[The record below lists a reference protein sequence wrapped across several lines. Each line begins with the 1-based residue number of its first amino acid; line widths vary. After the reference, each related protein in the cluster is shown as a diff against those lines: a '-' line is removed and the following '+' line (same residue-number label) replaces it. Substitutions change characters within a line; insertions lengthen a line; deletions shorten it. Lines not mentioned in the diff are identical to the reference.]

1 MIELP
6 FARAEYEQRLKK
18 IRAEMQKRGLDLLI
32 VNDIANQHYITAYDG
47 WSFYTPQVVL
57 VPIEEE
63 EPVWIGRAMDAAG
76 GLLTAWMKPENVV
89 GFPEDHVQ
97 RPDRHPMDWIAQ
109 WIIAKGWG
117 KRRLGIELE
126 AYYFSPKGHARLVAG
141 LPNARFIDADLLVN
155 WIRAIKSP
163 AEIDYLRKASRLAQ
177 AAVSKAYDVIAPGV
191 RECDA
196 IAAIQAAQVAGSP
209 DFAGDITALP
219 PTILGGENASAPH
232 VMWSDRRFGANET
245 IALELA
251 GVCRRYAAGLAR
263 TLQLGK
269 TPLRVAETGKAVL
282 EGMEAVLQAVKPG
295 ALAEDVEAAWRKV
308 IQRHGLKKESRIG
321 YSIGVAYPPD
331 WGEHTISLR
340 PGDKTELVPGNVV
353 HSILGMWMEGWG
365 IEVSETILVTE
376 TGCETLTKF
385 PREIHV
391 KS

>member
-6 FARAEYEQRLKK
+6 FARAEYDLRLKK
-18 IRAEMQKRGLDLLI
+18 IRAEMEKRGLDLLI
-32 VNDIANQHYITAYDG
+32 VNDVANQHYITGYDG

-57 VPIEEE
+57 VPIENE

-97 RPDRHPMDWIAQ
+97 RADRHPMDWIAQ
-109 WIIAKGWG
+109 WISNKGWG
-117 KRRLGIELE
+117 RRRIGIELE
-126 AYYFSPKGHARLVAG
+126 AYYYSPKAHARLVAG
-141 LPNARFIDADLLVN
+141 LPNAKFHDADLLVN
-155 WIRAIKSP
+155 WIRAVKTRP
-163 AEIDYLRKASRLAQ
+163 EIEYLRKASFLAQ
-177 AAVSKAYDVIAPGV
+177 AAVSKAYEVIAPGV

-196 IAAIQAAQVAGSP
+196 IAQIQGAQVAGSP
-209 DFAGDITALP
+209 NFAGDITALP

-232 VMWSDRRFGANET
+232 IMWSDRRFGANET

-263 TLQLGK
+263 TLQLGQ
-269 TPLRVAETGKAVL
+269 TPQPVADTAKAVI
-282 EGMEAVLQAVKPG
+282 EGMEAVLTTTKPG
-295 ALAEDVEAAWRKV
+295 ILAEDVEAAWRKV

-340 PGDKTELVPGNVV
+340 PGDKTVLEPGNVV
-353 HSILGMWMEGWG
+353 HCILGMWMEGWG

-376 TGCETLTKF
+376 RGNETLTKF

-391 KS
+391 KA

>member
-18 IRAEMQKRGLDLLI
+18 IRTEMQKRGLDLLI
-32 VNDIANQHYITAYDG
+32 VNDIANQHYITGYDG

-57 VPIEEE
+57 VPIEDA

-76 GLLTAWMKPENVV
+76 GLLTAWMKPENIV
-89 GFPEDHVQ
+89 GFPEDYVQ
-97 RPDRHPMDWIAQ
+97 RSDRHPMDWIAE
-109 WIIAKGWG
+109 WVIAKGWG
-117 KRRLGIELE
+117 KRRIGIELE
-126 AYYFSPKGHARLVAG
+126 AYYFSPKAHARLVAG
-141 LPNARFIDADLLVN
+141 LPNAKFIDADLLVN

-163 AEIDYLRKASRLAQ
+163 AEIDYLRKASWLAQ
-177 AAVSKAYDVIAPGV
+177 AAIAKAYDVIAPGM

-196 IAAIQAAQVAGSP
+196 IAQIQAAQVAGSP

-219 PTILGGENASAPH
+219 ATILGVENASAPH
-232 VMWSDRRFGANET
+232 IMWSDRRFGASET

-269 TPLRVAETGKAVL
+269 TPQRVADTAKAVL
-282 EGMEAVLQAVKPG
+282 EGMDAVLQTVKPG
-295 ALAEDVEAAWRKV
+295 VLAEDVEAAWRKV
-308 IQRHGLKKESRIG
+308 IARYGLKKESRIG

-340 PGDKTELVPGNVV
+340 PGDKTMLAPGNVV
-353 HSILGMWMEGWG
+353 HSILGMWMEDWG
-365 IEVSETILVTE
+365 IEVSETILVTG

>member
-32 VNDIANQHYITAYDG
+32 VNDVANQHYITAYDG

-57 VPIEEE
+57 VPVEDE

-76 GLLTAWMKPENVV
+76 GLLTAWMKPQNIV

-97 RPDRHPMDWIAQ
+97 RADRHPMDWIAQ
-109 WIIAKGWG
+109 WINQKGWG
-117 KRRLGIELE
+117 DAHIGIELE
-126 AYYFSPKGHARLVAG
+126 AYYFSPKAHARLVAG
-141 LPNARFIDADLLVN
+141 LPNAKFHDADLVVN
-155 WIRAIKSP
+155 WIRAVKSP
-163 AEIDYLRKASRLAQ
+163 AEIAYLRKASFLAE
-177 AAVSKAYDVIAPGV
+177 AAVSKAYEVIAPGV

-196 IAAIQAAQVAGSP
+196 IARIQGTQVAGAK

-232 VMWSDRRFGANET
+232 IMWSDRRFGADET

-263 TLQLGK
+263 TMQLGRM
-269 TPLRVAETGKAVL
+269 PQRVADTAKAVL
-282 EGMEAVLQAVKPG
+282 EGMEAVLATTRPG
-295 ALAEDVEAAWRKV
+295 IFAEEVEAAWRKV
-308 IQRHGLKKESRIG
+308 IARYGLKKESRIG

-340 PGDKTELVPGNVV
+340 PGDKTVLEAGNVV
-353 HSILGMWMEGWG
+353 HCILGMWMDGWG

-376 TGCETLTKF
+376 KGNETLTKF

>member
-18 IRAEMQKRGLDLLI
+18 IRTEMQKRGLDLLI
-32 VNDIANQHYITAYDG
+32 VNDIANQHYITGYDG

-57 VPIEEE
+57 VPIEDA

-76 GLLTAWMKPENVV
+76 GLLTAWMKPENIV
-89 GFPEDHVQ
+89 GFPEDYVQ
-97 RPDRHPMDWIAQ
+97 RSDRHPMDWIAE

-117 KRRLGIELE
+117 NHRIGIELD

-141 LPNARFIDADLLVN
+141 LPNAKFIDADLLVN

-163 AEIDYLRKASRLAQ
+163 AEIDYLRKASWLAQ
-177 AAVSKAYDVIAPGV
+177 AAIAKAYDVIAPGV

-196 IAAIQAAQVAGSP
+196 IAQIQAAQVAGSP

-219 PTILGGENASAPH
+219 ATILGGENASAPH
-232 VMWSDRRFGANET
+232 IMWSDRRFGANET

-269 TPLRVAETGKAVL
+269 TPQRVADTAKAVL
-282 EGMEAVLQAVKPG
+282 EGMDAVLQTVKPG
-295 ALAEDVEAAWRKV
+295 VLAEDVEAAWRKV
-308 IQRHGLKKESRIG
+308 IARYGLKKESRIG

-340 PGDKTELVPGNVV
+340 PGDKTILVPGNVV

-365 IEVSETILVTE
+365 IEVSETILVTG

-385 PREIHV
+385 PREVHV

>member
-6 FARAEYEQRLKK
+6 FARAEYDLRLKK
-18 IRAEMQKRGLDLLI
+18 IRTEMAKRGLDLLI
-32 VNDIANQHYITAYDG
+32 VNDVANQHYITGYDG

-57 VPIEEE
+57 VPIENE

-97 RPDRHPMDWIAQ
+97 RTDRHPMDWIAQ
-109 WIIAKGWG
+109 WISSKGWG
-117 KRRLGIELE
+117 GRRIGIELE
-126 AYYFSPKGHARLVAG
+126 AYYYSPKAHARLTAG
-141 LPNARFIDADLLVN
+141 LPNAKFQDADLLVN
-155 WIRAIKSP
+155 WIRAVKTQP
-163 AEIDYLRKASRLAQ
+163 EIDYLRKASLLAQ
-177 AAVSKAYDVIAPGV
+177 AAVSTAYEVIAPGV

-196 IAAIQAAQVAGSP
+196 IARIQGAQVAGSP

-232 VMWSDRRFGANET
+232 IMWSDRRFGANET

-263 TLQLGK
+263 TMQLGK
-269 TPLRVAETGKAVL
+269 TPQRVADTAKAVI
-282 EGMEAVLQAVKPG
+282 EGMDAVLATAKPG
-295 ALAEDVEAAWRKV
+295 VLAEDVEAAWRKV

-340 PGDKTELVPGNVV
+340 PGDKTVLEPGNVV

-376 TGCETLTKF
+376 RGNETLTKF

-391 KS
+391 KA